1 MMTSV
6 AVIGEGKTT
15 PETYDLAR
23 KVGYELARRGVTVVC
38 GGMGGVMEG
47 ACRGAK
53 EAGGTTVCILPGN
66 SRRDA
71 NRYVDIPV
79 VTGLGEGRNVIVVKS
94 AQAVIAIRGRYGTL
108 SEIAF
113 ALLQNIPVIGLE
125 TWTLQQAGEIDPAIV
140 PAESAEEAVDLAL
153 TLAKEN

>member
-1 MMTSV
+1 MTSV

-53 EAGGTTVCILPGN
+53 EAGGTTVGILPGN